1 MRISDWSS
9 DVCSSDLILPG
20 QADMPDN
27 ITSTTPIQ
35 RACNLVGG
43 QSALARKL
51 LKTDGE
57 PLTSQAVSYWCA
69 KNRVPAEWVVA
80 IEAATDGRVTRQQL
94 RPDLYPDSA
103 AA

>member
-1 MRISDWSS
+1 
-9 DVCSSDLILPG
+9 
-20 QADMPDN
+20 MPDN